1 MDATPHTPAAKGI
14 DPGEPAPALLTAR
27 GRRTLAGLGLSLAI
41 HVLLMGFLALVLLE
55 GPAGEGDRAF
65 GPAVELS
72 TTAAQDSESPAE
84 AWLDESLPDLAQA
97 VPMPEIEPSPASAS
111 PSVVSTGAPAATSLA
126 GGGSGSAEGAD
137 LSLGGAASG
146 GASFFG
152 VEASGSRI
160 VYIVDVSGSM
170 LHNGKIQAL
179 KRELL
184 GSISS
189 LPPGSEFAVIAFS
202 DESAT
207 RALGGPARWRS
218 ATESGRAPVVTAV
231 RGAAPSGGTQPLE
244 AFRIAF
250 DLSPKPEAAYFM
262 TDGEIPPRDA
272 PRVIGAVRTMNERA
286 GELTP
291 IHCIAFESQAGAR
304 DLRRIARQSRGTY
317 TFVSGSTP

>member
-1 MDATPHTPAAKGI
+1 MDATTQTAAPAGAG
-14 DPGEPAPALLTAR
+14 PAEAPALLTAR
-27 GRRTLAGLGLSLAI
+27 SRRTLAGLGLSLVI
-41 HVLLMGFLALVLLE
+41 HVLLMGALALVLLD
-55 GPAGEGDRAF
+55 GPAGSGERVY

-72 TTAAQDSESPAE
+72 TTAAQDRDSLSE

-111 PSVVSTGAPAATSLA
+111 PSVVSSGAPAATSLA
-126 GGGSGSAEGAD
+126 GGGSGSAEGGE

-184 GSISS
+184 GSIGS

-207 RALGGPARWRS
+207 RVLGGSARWRS

-231 RGAAPSGGTQPLE
+231 RGVAPSGGTQPLE

-250 DLSPKPEAAYFM
+250 GLSPKPEAVYFM

-272 PRVIGAVRTMNERA
+272 PRVIGTVRSMNERD

-291 IHCIAFESQAGAR
+291 IHCIAFESRAGAR

-317 TFVSGSTP
+317 TYVSAGTR